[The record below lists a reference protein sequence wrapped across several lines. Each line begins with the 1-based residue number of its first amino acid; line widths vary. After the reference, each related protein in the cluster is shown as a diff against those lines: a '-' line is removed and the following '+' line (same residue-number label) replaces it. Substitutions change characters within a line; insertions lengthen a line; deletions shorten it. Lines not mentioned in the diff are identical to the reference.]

1 MNYNI
6 EKNLL
11 KTIMM
16 SFLVIMSA
24 MILAISFFYLENTQD
39 NLKKQMKNY
48 ENEYYKEI
56 KETLKMRVTMV
67 TDILDYN
74 IAYSN
79 LTEQEQKEYAIK
91 LLSNLTFEQKKSNY
105 IFIYEVVNFEGG
117 DNFAKMLVN
126 PNRPDLSGKFIST
139 NEEDVN
145 GKKFRKE
152 FLENII
158 KTGESYTSYS
168 YKKPDS
174 KNLIYKLSY
183 FKFYP
188 KYNWIVAVGIY
199 TDDIENE
206 LNIKK
211 EEQEQEIK
219 KQISQNI
226 ILFLLFFIIAI
237 LISMAISN
245 EIYKILKDYRQK
257 VDENEKELKILNKS
271 LEEMMSNIA
280 HQWRQPL
287 AEISSI
293 LMLIKLKYDTNRLD
307 KDSMKQKLKEANMV
321 LEYMSNTIDDFRGFF
336 STNKE
341 KEKFYLSE
349 LIDSVI
355 TINSTVLRI
364 NNIQIDVNIDKNIEL
379 ETYLNEYQQVV
390 LNILKNAKD
399 VLIEKDIKKPL
410 IKIYSLEDKN
420 SISLIIEDNG
430 GGINIE
436 PLNKIFEA
444 YYSSKSQ
451 SKGTGIGLYMS
462 KMIVEKSLKGILS
475 VENSNFGAKFSI
487 ILEKEIKS

>member
-1 MNYNI
+1 
-6 EKNLL
+6 
-11 KTIMM
+11 
-16 SFLVIMSA
+16 
-24 MILAISFFYLENTQD
+24 
-39 NLKKQMKNY
+39 
-48 ENEYYKEI
+48 
-56 KETLKMRVTMV
+56 
-67 TDILDYN
+67 
-74 IAYSN
+74 
-79 LTEQEQKEYAIK
+79 
-91 LLSNLTFEQKKSNY
+91 
-105 IFIYEVVNFEGG
+105 
-117 DNFAKMLVN
+117 MLVN

-307 KDSMKQKLKEANMV
+307 KESMKQKLKEANMV

-341 KEKFYLSE
+341 KENFYLSE

-487 ILEKEIKS
+487 ILEKETKS